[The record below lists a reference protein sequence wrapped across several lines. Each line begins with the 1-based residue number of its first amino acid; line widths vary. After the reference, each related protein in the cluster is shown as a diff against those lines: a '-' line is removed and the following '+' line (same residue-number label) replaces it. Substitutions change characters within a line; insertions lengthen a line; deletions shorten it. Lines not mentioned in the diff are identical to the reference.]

1 MALSLQ
7 LVRQTVTK
15 QAGQMPMSPG
25 QQAMMNAAK
34 IATPPGAQTPM
45 PPIQP
50 QTPGEVVSEEQQ
62 QMEAEK
68 LEQERRKE
76 LDKKDQELNSVR
88 ADLEMA
94 KLELEKEKI
103 RSEQKEREMQMSAD
117 LQKREMAAIQ
127 SMKQEQRALEQ
138 QQNKLEIAEAKH
150 QAELERATAAEQ
162 AKIEQSKSKALVDIA
177 KTEADRYI
185 KTTDEAKR
193 NADAYFDERK
203 KALDEARSG
212 ISPALQSQMES
223 AIAAL
228 NGLNKL
234 KAKSNPGLNKLANNV
249 TQDKPRAISS
259 PSVPVKSNPTAGSK
273 PYKLSY
279 EENKRLNNY
288 LNRVNSFQSST
299 LKDQSATLA
308 RMENHSTRLKDQ
320 NADPT
325 QLNGLNRNYEYL
337 KKLHGYASK
346 QIDRDIA
353 KGDKDAWLQKFDYD
367 NFTTKRH
374 LDRTT
379 GWGDTLGITPMGYI
393 RGIYKTLTTDAP
405 LLSDRDMMA
414 QAYTRQKNYDAR
426 SSWAGDE
433 DSWTRK
439 GVKFV
444 QDLWDDS
451 IGGGW
456 TQNTIQSYLNSKY
469 VSDMYDRAGAVQDWV
484 GDGSGAPEYKLQA
497 IREALADR
505 DLNASKLRNFLNIT
519 GNAVRPA
526 AEIGAFFVGGPV
538 AGAAAKG
545 IMSGVGRDMIIGGVR
560 SFGGGYGNG
569 YDLLDPRRNVPT
581 SMQDAYRYEQY
592 IPANKWDP
600 MMKSSGYNPHRTNVT
615 MLQRQPV
622 TNPNKPWWAGIV
634 DMAAPY
640 ISNFTGGMINFGA
653 PPDPQMTATRPEINT
668 GAVASYALKNPFAHR
683 VQRKD
688 GFVNDEARYYNNKY
702 QEAHGSNTLP
712 RMINNPLLL
721 NYDE

>member
-1 MALSLQ
+1 
-7 LVRQTVTK
+7 
-15 QAGQMPMSPG
+15 MPMSPG

-103 RSEQKEREMQMSAD
+103 RAEQKEREMQMSAD

-203 KALDEARSG
+203 KALDDARSG
-212 ISPALQSQMES
+212 ISPALQNQMES

-228 NGLNKL
+228 SGLNKL
-234 KAKSNPGLNKLANNV
+234 KAKSNTGLNKLAGK
-249 TQDKPRAISS
+249 TATD
-259 PSVPVKSNPTAGSK
+259 PST
-273 PYKLSY
+273 YKLNY
-279 EENKRLNNY
+279 ATNKKWNDWFKQEDNFQGQSL
-288 LNRVNSFQSST
+288 VNQ
-299 LKDQSATLA
+299 DAALA
-308 RMENHSTRLKDQ
+308 RMENHATRLRNQGKS
-320 NADPT
+320 AE
-325 QLNGLNRNYEYL
+325 QLNSLNSQYNYL
-337 KKLHGYASK
+337 KKLHGYNK
-346 QIDRDIA
+346 TQLNKDVA
-353 KGDKDAWLQKFDYD
+353 KGNKDAWRQKFDYD
-367 NFTTKRH
+367 NFNTKRH

-379 GWGDTLGITPMGYI
+379 GWGHLFNPIGMWKTFTQDMPM
-393 RGIYKTLTTDAP
+393 
-405 LLSDRDMMA
+405 LSDRDMIA
-414 QAYTRQKNYDAR
+414 NAYTRQKAYDSR
-426 SSWAGDE
+426 SAWAGNE
-433 DSWTRK
+433 DSLLRGAVRW
-439 GVKFV
+439 G

-451 IGGGW
+451 VGGGW
-456 TQNTIQSYLNSKY
+456 TQNIVQSYLNNKY
-469 VSDMYDRAGAVQDWV
+469 VSNMYNRAGAVQDWF
-484 GDGSGAPEYKLQA
+484 DAGSAAPEYKLQA

-505 DLNASKLRNFLNIT
+505 NLNASKVRNALNIA

-526 AEIGAFFVGGPV
+526 IELGSLYLGP
-538 AGAAAKG
+538 AGA
-545 IMSGVGRDMIIGGVR
+545 ITVGALTEGVR
-560 SFGGGYGNG
+560 GLGGGYGNG
-569 YDLLDPRRNVPT
+569 YNVLDPRRNVPI

-592 IPANKWDP
+592 IPEAKWDP
-600 MMKSSGYNPHRTNVT
+600 MMKSSEYNPNKTNAT
-615 MLQRQPV
+615 MVKRQPV
-622 TNPNKPWWAGIV
+622 SNPNRPWWAGIV
-634 DMAAPY
+634 DMAAPFV
-640 ISNFTGGMINFGA
+640 SNFTGGMVNFGA
-653 PPDPQMTATRPEINT
+653 PPKPKMNATRPAIDT
-668 GAVASYALKNPFAHR
+668 GAVASYAIRNPFAHR
-683 VQRKD
+683 VQRRD

-702 QEAHGSNTLP
+702 QEARGNNKLP
-712 RMINNPLLL
+712 RMINNPLVL